1 MWQQSNEP
9 ENFYE
14 GEVRYENNQVTIGNV
29 PRPPIRGP
37 SLPKNEREGGCSN
50 NQNRQNKPSSSNRDE
65 QRKTKVL
72 KMGIIVCVVLS
83 VVMILLLVGLFV
95 QNGQHHE
102 KTTTNGGGD
111 SDQNSRT
118 NTTISNG
125 FIFSFLEEGMN
136 QLVVDR
142 KSGPM
147 KSCRE
152 LKMLGF
158 KADGV
163 YYIQTQTAYPK
174 TEVYCDVT
182 SNGGGWTLVA
192 SVHESNISV
201 KCGVDDMWSK
211 YDMMIELSYPDKTNW
226 EAENTFGN
234 LFKCTSN
241 DYKNDAYHNMKAE
254 NIMIWHVPSEISLS
268 AMKQKSYLR
277 YRTTNQFMQN
287 YGGNLKTLFE
297 QHFPLK
303 SNKLDASTEDILD
316 ALAKNADNIRR
327 KIPDWYDYTYG
338 ENPSQINDKKM
349 YTVYGNQVYVT
360 GCGSITYGQS
370 KKYQDSFCASRM
382 IKPFMFVYVISNER
396 RIQRSFYTQ
405 VTSYRPNKNEAF
417 IFLSNNITNGD
428 YKLQYHALQ
437 FSSPDVPT
445 ACEFHFV
452 VSNINWGS
460 VEPSKF
466 ERTYQNN
473 PSTYRYNRYGI
484 DGYPSNVVLGY
495 ILLARDKGKNIS
507 IEHTDN
513 VANIILESI
522 MTVSILFNGDRATK
536 IINVLYAKA
545 LNIRTAIPSW
555 YTYSY
560 RPYSSQIYDD
570 KMYKAYGNGVTIGS
584 SLRGFGLNYG
594 RTVRTDG
601 DRSLIKTKASEPFI
615 IFHAISNEDRV
626 IKYYSTQIN
635 SQRKNNADLVS
646 QLQNNVTR
654 GNYKLQYNLIQFSY
668 ENQPTPAEFHFTV
681 SNVAKWRSVEP
692 SLFKRT
698 YYYINSAYRYNR
710 FQIDGSPSNI
720 IMGYLL
726 LSRQNGSN
734 VTTSQSDAVASIVL
748 DAIISLDD
756 LFNEYP
762 EDSLLVPIS
771 IDKGSNDQIMTMIPP
786 VYRDHI
792 EPGYLQFRAYNSTGY
807 PNAFCPGVKVKSISP
822 EYFCIGGLSN
832 DATKYGTC
840 GDFAGWGG
848 KLDDVIAQSSA
859 NGSAHSQKDISSS
872 ILIFYR

>member
-1 MWQQSNEP
+1 MWQQSHEP
-9 ENFYE
+9 ENIYE
-14 GEVRYENNQVTIGNV
+14 DEVRYENNQVAIGNV

-37 SLPKNEREGGCSN
+37 SLPKNEREGDCSN
-50 NQNRQNKPSSSNRDE
+50 NQNRQNKLASSNRDE
-65 QRKTKVL
+65 QRETKIS
-72 KMGIIVCVVLS
+72 KMSLISVVLS
-83 VVMILLLVGLFV
+83 VVIILLLVGLFV
-95 QNGQHHE
+95 QIGQHDT
-102 KTTTNGGGD
+102 KTTTNGVF
-111 SDQNSRT
+111 
-118 NTTISNG
+118 NG
-125 FIFSFLEEGMN
+125 FNSSFLEECVN
-136 QLVVDR
+136 QLIVDR
-142 KSGPM
+142 KSGSV
-147 KSCRE
+147 KSCHE

-163 YYIQTQTAYPK
+163 YYIQTQTDYPK
-174 TEVYCDVT
+174 TEVYCDMT
-182 SNGGGWTLVA
+182 SDGGGWTLVA

-211 YDMMIELSYPDKTNW
+211 YDMMNELSYPDKTNW
-226 EAENTFGN
+226 EAKNTFGN

-241 DYKNDAYHNMKAE
+241 DYKNDAYHNVKAE

-277 YRTTNQFMQN
+277 YRTTNQFMKN

-303 SNKLDASTEDILD
+303 SNKLDAPTEDILD

-396 RIQRSFYTQ
+396 RIQRNFYTQ
-405 VTSYRPNKNEAF
+405 
-417 IFLSNNITNGD
+417 
-428 YKLQYHALQ
+428 
-437 FSSPDVPT
+437 
-445 ACEFHFV
+445 
-452 VSNINWGS
+452 NWGS

-522 MTVSILFNGDRATK
+522 MTVSKLFNGDRATK

-615 IFHAISNEDRV
+615 MIHAISNEDRV

-762 EDSLLVPIS
+762 EDSLLVQIT

-786 VYRDHI
+786 VYRAHI

-859 NGSAHSQKDISSS
+859 NGSAHSRKDISSS